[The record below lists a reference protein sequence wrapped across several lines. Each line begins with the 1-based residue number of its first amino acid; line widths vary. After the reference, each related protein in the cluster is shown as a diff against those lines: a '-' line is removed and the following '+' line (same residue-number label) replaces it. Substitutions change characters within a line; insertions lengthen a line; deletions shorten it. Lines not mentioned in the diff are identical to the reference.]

1 MVKKKLAIILGSVA
15 GAILIPSGVVLAKFG
30 VDDLEAFLATQ
41 EAMLD
46 GLVAYFNALID
57 LFKLVL

>member
-30 VDDLEAFLATQ
+30 VDGWEAFTQ
-41 EAMLD
+41 TQKAMLD